1 MNLNE
6 AKELLE
12 NNGYLVESTNT
23 TEIDCSNWHWI
34 KSMSSYNNNYYY
46 DTLSNDEFY
55 LEECDEDYGDYLYY
69 ACDKSGKKIKYL
81 GYTNRE
87 GSVENCN
94 GKLVLDT
101 SMPNLREAKESELDS
116 IALKLFKGVSREECE
131 EGAHQNE
138 SVNKAKMN
146 NIIKENIN
154 MNLNEAKRVLRN
166 YGYRLLDESR
176 TYGVLVNS
184 YNKGNKNIEGLE
196 DEDINYFARKIQKQF
211 DIPWQTATGLVISKL
226 VSSGL
231 LKQWKDGNADEADVY
246 KTLCIYA
253 NKDKEE
259 RTRDNPQRWI
269 DEVLDINPELEAQI
283 EDDLFDFFDCYTDDS
298 GMVYQRSVGSDS
310 MADSVFDYLDSIT
323 YDDLVSEFG
332 TPEQYVKG

>member
-1 MNLNE
+1 MLKKEYTLNQL
-6 AKELLE
+6 K
-12 NNGYLVESTNT
+12 
-23 TEIDCSNWHWI
+23 
-34 KSMSSYNNNYYY
+34 K
-46 DTLSNDEFY
+46 LSGN
-55 LEECDEDYGDYLYY
+55 
-69 ACDKSGKKIKYL
+69 
-81 GYTNRE
+81 
-87 GSVENCN
+87 
-94 GKLVLDT
+94 
-101 SMPNLREAKESELDS
+101 
-116 IALKLFKGVSREECE
+116 
-131 EGAHQNE
+131 
-138 SVNKAKMN
+138 
-146 NIIKENIN
+146 N

-283 EDDLFDFFDCYTDDS
+283 EDDLFDYFDCYTDDS
-298 GMVYQRSVGSDS
+298 GMVYQRSVGRDS
-310 MADSVFDYLDSIT
+310 MTDSVFDYLDSIT
-323 YDDLVSEFG
+323 YDDLVSAFG